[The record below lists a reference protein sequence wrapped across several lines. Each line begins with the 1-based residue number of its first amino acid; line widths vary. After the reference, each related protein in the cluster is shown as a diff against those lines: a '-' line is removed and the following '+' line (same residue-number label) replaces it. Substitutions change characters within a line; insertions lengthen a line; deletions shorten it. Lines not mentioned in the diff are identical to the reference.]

1 MGACGVKMFISIQEL
16 ELHEVSFDEEFQPE
30 TIDLGNDIRSR
41 TPVHSQGRATLIEE
55 HHGKHN
61 SLKDIRVVG
70 DLSAQVELN
79 CARCLDPVVRDITKA
94 FDLLYR
100 PLGSD
105 AGRAEVT
112 VTQAEA
118 EIGYYQG
125 EGLQLE
131 DVVREQLLLA
141 VPLKVV
147 CSEDCRGL
155 CPHCGQNLNHEGCTC
170 AEPVPDTRW
179 EALKDI
185 KNSLKQ

>member
-1 MGACGVKMFISIQEL
+1 MFISLQEL
-16 ELHEVSFDEEFQPE
+16 ELHDVNFDEEFRPE
-30 TIDLGNDIRSR
+30 AIDLGNESR
-41 TPVHSQGRATLIEE
+41 AQTPIHSRGRATLIEE

-61 SLKDIRVVG
+61 RLKDIRLVG
-70 DLSAQVELN
+70 DLSAAVELN
-79 CARCLDPVVRDITKA
+79 CARCLETVVRDITRS

-105 AGRAEVT
+105 AGREEVT

-125 EGLQLE
+125 DGLLLE
-131 DVVREQLLLA
+131 DVLREQILLA

-147 CSEDCRGL
+147 CREDCKGL
-155 CPHCGQNLNHEGCTC
+155 CPGCGSNLNYEGCNC
-170 AEPVPDTRW
+170 AEPLPEPRW

>member
-1 MGACGVKMFISIQEL
+1 MFISLQEL
-16 ELHEVSFDEEFQPE
+16 ELHDVNFDEEFRPE
-30 TIDLGNDIRSR
+30 AIDLGNESR
-41 TPVHSQGRATLIEE
+41 AQTPIHSRGRATLIEE

-61 SLKDIRVVG
+61 RLKDIRLVG
-70 DLSAQVELN
+70 DLSAAVELN
-79 CARCLDPVVRDITKA
+79 CARCLETVVRDITRS

-105 AGRAEVT
+105 AGREEVT

-125 EGLQLE
+125 EGLLLE
-131 DVVREQLLLA
+131 DVLREQILLA

-147 CSEDCRGL
+147 CREDCKGL
-155 CPHCGQNLNHEGCTC
+155 CPGCGSNLNHEGCIC
-170 AEPVPDTRW
+170 AEPLPEPRW